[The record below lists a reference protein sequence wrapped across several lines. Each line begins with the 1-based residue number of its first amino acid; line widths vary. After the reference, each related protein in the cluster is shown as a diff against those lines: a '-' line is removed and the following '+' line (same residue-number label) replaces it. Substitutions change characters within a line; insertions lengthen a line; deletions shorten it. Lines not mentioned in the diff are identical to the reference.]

1 LNVYLSLSFSLSVS
15 FYQTKKIPAVPSLA
29 TTHLLFRLA
38 KLSIDLT
45 KNFFSRLG
53 LSKGGT
59 QRCDC
64 GFYFKL
70 IDYDPPDK
78 NLKPTYGKGFGSGMS
93 KYY

>member
-1 LNVYLSLSFSLSVS
+1 MYEHALDYNFHGNPHSHGQNSF
-15 FYQTKKIPAVPSLA
+15 ALA
-29 TTHLLFRLA
+29 TF
-38 KLSIDLT
+38 
-45 KNFFSRLG
+45 NSRFE

-70 IDYDPPDK
+70 IDYDPLDK